1 MILWSQVRLAS
12 CDAFQCAAAVLDMRT
27 SERFAVATMMVSSGV
42 TVGLVMYLC
51 LKSTATEMRVVRETS
66 VHTVQQR

>member
-1 MILWSQVRLAS
+1 
-12 CDAFQCAAAVLDMRT
+12 
-27 SERFAVATMMVSSGV
+27 VATMMASSGV

-51 LKSTATEMRVVRETS
+51 LKSTATKMHVVRETS